1 MKFKV
6 KWTVTGEYEVTS
18 QDLDLSEEEASL
30 DGAKEVIAD
39 DPYVG
44 IEYETGK
51 LSYEV
56 TEV

>member
-18 QDLDLSEEEASL
+18 QDLDLEEGEGL
-30 DGAKEVIAD
+30 EKAKEAIAD
-39 DPYVG
+39 DPYIG

>member
-1 MKFKV
+1 MKFKI

-18 QDLDLSEEEASL
+18 KDLDLEEGEGL
-30 DGAKEVIAD
+30 EKAKEVIAD
-39 DPYVG
+39 DPSLGV
-44 IEYETGK
+44 EYETGK